1 MEGATALLPF
11 ADGVLNTRV
20 ILMRTL
26 VSLVVG
32 ALFSLAVPCCAHAQK
47 TASWKAG
54 VDYSVDEVVQFNGV
68 TYKCIRTHTS
78 DNSTQPPNTPEVWQ
92 PISNTGACEGV
103 PDAPTG
109 LSTFSTTSSGTSVSW
124 KPAKAPPNCVVTN
137 YTVYQDGASIA
148 VVSTTQ
154 LTVRHLSP
162 ATQYTFTVSAKD
174 AAGASPI
181 SAPAPM
187 TTKAASTCTKVPDV
201 PTDLAASSTTGTG
214 TMLSWTASAVIPG
227 CDVPGYAVFRNGQP
241 LGTATGPHFSVV
253 GLNPSTTYTFA
264 VAGTDAAGT
273 SEPSKTI
280 AITTSSP

>member
-1 MEGATALLPF
+1 MEGARVLLPF
-11 ADGVLNTRV
+11 HDAVSKARV
-20 ILMRTL
+20 ILIRFL
-26 VSLVVG
+26 VSLLAG
-32 ALFSLAVPCCAHAQK
+32 ALLLLAFPCSAQTQK
-47 TASWKAG
+47 TASWKVG
-54 VDYSVDEVVQFNGV
+54 MDYSVDEVVQFNGV
-68 TYKCIRTHTS
+68 TYKCIRAHTS
-78 DNSTQPPNTPEVWQ
+78 DNSTQPPTTPEVWQ

-137 YTVYQDGASIA
+137 YTVYQDGASIV

-154 LTVRHLSP
+154 FTVRHLSP

-187 TTKAASTCTKVPDV
+187 TTKATSTCTKVPDV
-201 PTDLAASSTTGTG
+201 PADLTASSTTSTG
-214 TMLSWTASAVIPG
+214 TILSWTVSSVIPG
-227 CDVPGYAVFRNGQP
+227 CDVPGYSVFRNGQP
-241 LGTATGPHFSVV
+241 LGTATGPHFTVV
-253 GLNPSTTYTFA
+253 GLSPSTTYTFA

-273 SEPSKTI
+273 SEPSKSI
-280 AITTSSP
+280 SVTTNGP